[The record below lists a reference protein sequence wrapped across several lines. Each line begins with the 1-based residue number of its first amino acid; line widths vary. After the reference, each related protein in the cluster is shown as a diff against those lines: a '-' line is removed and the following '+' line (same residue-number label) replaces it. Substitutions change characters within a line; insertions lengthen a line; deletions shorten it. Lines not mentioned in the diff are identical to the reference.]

1 MQYKTFGSHCSIK
14 KGKSFT
20 QPSHRP
26 GFPRPSTLTWTRTV
40 RDGLVLRILESND
53 TSKSVKVNL
62 EQCHRIVKNSKS
74 RTKNGSI
81 MFKKIFL
88 VGLKFFST
96 AHSYEYNPR
105 RV

>member
-20 QPSHRP
+20 L
-26 GFPRPSTLTWTRTV
+26 PRPTNLTWTRIV
-40 RDGLVLRILESND
+40 RERFVPSRLESND

-105 RV
+105 V